1 MPAWA
6 AVLTGVVAALVYIGL
21 RGVCE
26 LVKCIDNLIKLK
38 ANILKMLR
46 NENILVDDPMQ
57 AMAIHFGGGL
67 TGLVTCP
74 FLIYDGIFFKQDQH
88 SAIVRCTH
96 LVIQ

>member
-1 MPAWA
+1 
-6 AVLTGVVAALVYIGL
+6 
-21 RGVCE
+21 
-26 LVKCIDNLIKLK
+26 
-38 ANILKMLR
+38 MLR